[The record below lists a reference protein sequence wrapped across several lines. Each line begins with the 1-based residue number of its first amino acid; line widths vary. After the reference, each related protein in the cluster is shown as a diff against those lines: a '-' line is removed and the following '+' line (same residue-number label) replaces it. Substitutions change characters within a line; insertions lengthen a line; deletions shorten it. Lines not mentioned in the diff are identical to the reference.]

1 MKTTLEAIKICCFK
15 KAGDMWDKACINLCP
30 NPSVI
35 WWNLSSC
42 EIEENALEPDFKSRY
57 YWDPEYSM
65 TFFLEKKD
73 RRNVFNEY
81 GQENVAEILNVFF
94 VIVDSNFGK
103 QSTVNMQQSCKNGE
117 KVSRYN

>member
-1 MKTTLEAIKICCFK
+1 
-15 KAGDMWDKACINLCP
+15 
-30 NPSVI
+30 
-35 WWNLSSC
+35 
-42 EIEENALEPDFKSRY
+42 
-57 YWDPEYSM
+57 M

-81 GQENVAEILNVFF
+81 GQENVAEILNVVFA
-94 VIVDSNFGK
+94 IVDSNFGK